1 MCTTTITRTTFF
13 KYLAAS
19 LARTPIYAKTDLRDR
34 ADRRT
39 TLLVDDCQIDDD
51 GGGLNAPDRNEF
63 TNARVCADGIEK
75 QMSFVIVREADLV
88 SD

>member
-1 MCTTTITRTTFF
+1 
-13 KYLAAS
+13 LH
-19 LARTPIYAKTDLRDR
+19 DQ
-34 ADRRT
+34 ADRPT

-51 GGGLNAPDRNEF
+51 GGSLNAPDRNEF
-63 TNARVCADGIEK
+63 TNARVCTEGIEK